1 MMRTKIYLAISA
13 LLIALFTLES
23 CGSVFIS
30 VRLGAP
36 PSWFYP
42 NRIQVVRY
50 IYFPD
55 YEIYY
60 DFSMRNYHYFE
71 NGTWLSV
78 NILPNRFDGIRLK
91 RTKQVKINN
100 YYGDNIKRYH
110 NDNIKRGN
118 SIRKRHN

>member
-1 MMRTKIYLAISA
+1 MKTKIYLPILA
-13 LLIALFTLES
+13 LLIALLTFES

-30 VRLGAP
+30 ARLSTP
-36 PSWFYP
+36 PPWFHH

-55 YEIYY
+55 YEMYY
-60 DFSMRNYHYFE
+60 DFSMSNYHYVE

-78 NILPNRFDGIRLK
+78 NILPNRFNVVRLK

-100 YYGDNIKRYH
+100 YYGDNLKKYH
-110 NDNIKRGN
+110 KDKIKRGN
-118 SIRKRHN
+118 STLKRKN